1 MSPPD
6 GVTVRVAD
14 WVPPLHDAVIL
25 TVVLDDTEELVVT
38 VNVAVVAP
46 WGTITEDG
54 VLAAELSSDNVTVV
68 PPAGAGPVSVT
79 VPVVEL
85 PAVTL
90 VGLKERD
97 ERDGLV
103 IVSVADW
110 KPL

>member
-1 MSPPD
+1 MSPPEA
-6 GVTVRVAD
+6 VTVSVAD
-14 WVPPLHDAVIL
+14 WVLPLHEAVTL

-38 VNVAVVAP
+38 VNVALVAP
-46 WGTITEDG
+46 WGTITEEG

-85 PAVTL
+85 PAVML
-90 VGLKERD
+90 VGFKDRD
-97 ERDGLV
+97 ESDGLV